1 MSETVPLLALE
12 VVVDL
17 ADVGVIELGQD
28 AGFPKEARPRL
39 RVQPSLV
46 DRLERDP
53 SLELLVEADVDGAHP
68 APGQEIDDSDVP
80 DPLAQ
85 EVVVRHARGA

>member
-1 MSETVPLLALE
+1 
-12 VVVDL
+12 
-17 ADVGVIELGQD
+17 
-28 AGFPKEARPRL
+28 
-39 RVQPSLV
+39 V
-46 DRLERDP
+46 DRLEGDP
-53 SLELLVEADVDGAHP
+53 PLELLVEADVDGAHP